1 MFEGLTNRLNKIFIE
16 LRRRGKLSAEDLE
29 ATLKEVRNAML
40 EADVNFQVVK
50 EFIENAKKR
59 MTGMEVSQSLNP
71 AQQIIKI
78 VYEEFIEIL
87 GKPET
92 IKLRGEKPR
101 LVFLVGLQGSGKTTT
116 TVKVAR
122 LLRDQGERVLLVAAD
137 PYRPAA
143 VQQLLIM
150 ADNLKLPVFTTKS
163 RTTVNMVSEAYQ
175 SARNGGYS
183 VLIID
188 TAGRSQID
196 ERLMSELK
204 EIHDKFPPGEVLLVV
219 DAMTGQEAVKIAHG
233 FNTIIPI
240 SGLIMTKMD
249 GDARGGAALS
259 IRKVTGIPIKII
271 TTGESID
278 AIEQFNPRRLTDR
291 ILGMGDI
298 MGLIEKAEKT
308 FDQQQLVDQSEKLKK
323 GKITLEEYADQ
334 LGQIRKMGSMGQLL
348 DMLPGSFSAQNIA
361 TDQAERKILNTLA
374 VIQSMTVKERRDPE
388 ILNAN
393 RRKRIA
399 AGSGTSVQAVNRV
412 IKEFYNMQTMLKK
425 FGKLDGKGLSTLLHK

>member
-1 MFEGLTNRLNKIFIE
+1 MFEGLSNRLNKIFIE

-50 EFIENAKKR
+50 EFIENARKR

-71 AQQIIKI
+71 AQQVIKI

-87 GKPET
+87 GKPEAM
-92 IKLRGEKPR
+92 KLRGEKPR

-116 TVKVAR
+116 AVKVAR

-143 VQQLLIM
+143 VQQLSIL
-150 ADNLKLPVFTTKS
+150 ADNVKLPVFTPKS
-163 RTTVNMVSEAYQ
+163 KTTVDMVSEAFQ
-175 SARNGGYS
+175 SARNGGHS
-183 VLIID
+183 VLVID

-204 EIHDKFPPGEVLLVV
+204 ELHDKFPPGEVLLVV

-233 FNTIIPI
+233 FNAIIPI

-259 IRKVTGIPIKII
+259 IRKVTGIPIKFI
-271 TTGESID
+271 TTGELID

-298 MGLIEKAEKT
+298 MGLIDKSETT

-323 GKITLEEYADQ
+323 GKTTLEEYADQ

-348 DMLPGSFSAQNIA
+348 DMLPGSFSTQNIA

-374 VIQSMTVKERRDPE
+374 VIQSMTVKERRNPE